1 MPNTLFIYFIKA
13 NMNELEIEFMRM
25 GGGWESKETPPAAPA
40 SKSINKHTVIS
51 AQEAFLSLAS
61 SSPGSHL
68 SVARIHA
75 HAHACRIQIL
85 ATGKIGTS
93 RDAPGGV
100 NFYRLSTPAWS
111 HNA

>member
-68 SVARIHA
+68 SV
-75 HAHACRIQIL
+75 C
-85 ATGKIGTS
+85 
-93 RDAPGGV
+93 
-100 NFYRLSTPAWS
+100 
-111 HNA
+111 